1 MYVAGGGDDKLRNK
15 SRKVVIRG
23 KEKER
28 ENLFRV
34 IKLEREINNL
44 NGGSNNIGS
53 RIV

>member
-1 MYVAGGGDDKLRNK
+1 VAGVDNKLRNK
-15 SRKVVIRG
+15 SRKVVIKG

-44 NGGSNNIGS
+44 NPATNHIGS
-53 RIV
+53 RII